1 MMAMMKLKMDKRGR
15 LTFPENFLKA
25 NKIKKGSHIE
35 VFPVYNREDS
45 VRLQFEWEEEYD
57 KSMG

>member
-1 MMAMMKLKMDKRGR
+1 MMAMMKLKMDNKRGR
-15 LTFPENFLKA
+15 LTFPDNFLKA

-45 VRLQFEWEEEYD
+45 IRLQFELEEE
-57 KSMG
+57 